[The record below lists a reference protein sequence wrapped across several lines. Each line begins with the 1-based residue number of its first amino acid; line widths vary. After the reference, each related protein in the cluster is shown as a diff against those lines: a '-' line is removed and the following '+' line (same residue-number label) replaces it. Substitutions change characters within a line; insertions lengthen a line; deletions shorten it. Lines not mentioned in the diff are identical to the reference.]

1 MLGATASRGRGRLIS
16 RPGTCTSCKE
26 RTFLTEANEGVPD
39 SGNTTSR
46 KHPPS
51 LSSFHSVK
59 LILGQRGPHGLFL
72 QKLTK
77 ATKGFPTPATQPA
90 ESIPFVIF
98 VPFCKIIFA
107 RRKSLL

>member
-51 LSSFHSVK
+51 LSSFPSVK
-59 LILGQRGPHGLFL
+59 LIPRRGTPHGLFL
-72 QKLTK
+72 QNLTK
-77 ATKGFPTPATQPA
+77 ATTVFPLWQHNHMKRL
-90 ESIPFVIF
+90 SIPHLRHLPSIDR
-98 VPFCKIIFA
+98 PTTH
-107 RRKSLL
+107 S